1 MAKKD
6 PVLSSDDVLELLKTV
21 QQAGGIELLATGKRS
36 NWKRFWAVLEHA
48 HGDRFGDF
56 HRDTRRRAASNK
68 LLSFFWQWQ
77 PKGADEELVWGPTPH
92 YLALLEH
99 YGLDADP
106 SVNGH
111 ETHDKKHS
119 YKETLAAPVQPS
131 TPAPPLPPCL
141 PHGPLPRAPT
151 ASFGSATTSTYDQPS
166 PMRTPAVGLQN
177 QLFPPEDASFRDAEV
192 GSFPVS
198 SPFVSKGPVAELYD
212 RMVARSNITDE
223 QLAKLSMI
231 AAREKTPRESRVSR
245 DIHDHRGFQMW
256 KQSSQS
262 NMEDDQRAMDF
273 IDQCEAV
280 VGGDD
285 LGSAQGSLRAPTGTP
300 ALLEVERNNN
310 KSVESIMPAQEPFQ
324 EESQPDDDGGGKMP
338 AQEPCLEAQPI
349 ADDAQATSTSTVLG
363 SIGPSGFTYPLPP
376 AAFGTDSSKKKLA
389 VLGRPPRNSK
399 KNVRSAID
407 GIHPAFTSLTVVSTG
422 RNSSF
427 CYVNPRYCITVI
439 PSSAFLPTS
448 DKEELSSALD
458 DQPAFRTCME
468 ILVPHQH
475 ESHAT
480 SAIAIGRLDV

>member
-1 MAKKD
+1 M
-6 PVLSSDDVLELLKTV
+6 
-21 QQAGGIELLATGKRS
+21 
-36 NWKRFWAVLEHA
+36 F
-48 HGDRFGDF
+48 
-56 HRDTRRRAASNK
+56 
-68 LLSFFWQWQ
+68 
-77 PKGADEELVWGPTPH
+77 PT
-92 YLALLEH
+92 
-99 YGLDADP
+99 
-106 SVNGH
+106 
-111 ETHDKKHS
+111 
-119 YKETLAAPVQPS
+119 
-131 TPAPPLPPCL
+131 
-141 PHGPLPRAPT
+141 
-151 ASFGSATTSTYDQPS
+151 
-166 PMRTPAVGLQN
+166 
-177 QLFPPEDASFRDAEV
+177 EDASFRDAEV

-231 AAREKTPRESRVSR
+231 AAREKTLRESRVSR

-262 NMEDDQRAMDF
+262 NMEDDQRAIEF

-280 VGGDD
+280 VGGED

-310 KSVESIMPAQEPFQ
+310 KSVESIMPAQEP
-324 EESQPDDDGGGKMP
+324 
-338 AQEPCLEAQPI
+338 CLEAQPI
-349 ADDAQATSTSTVLG
+349 DDDAQATSTSTVLG

-389 VLGRPPRNSK
+389 VLGRPPRNPK

-439 PSSAFLPTS
+439 PSSAFLSTS